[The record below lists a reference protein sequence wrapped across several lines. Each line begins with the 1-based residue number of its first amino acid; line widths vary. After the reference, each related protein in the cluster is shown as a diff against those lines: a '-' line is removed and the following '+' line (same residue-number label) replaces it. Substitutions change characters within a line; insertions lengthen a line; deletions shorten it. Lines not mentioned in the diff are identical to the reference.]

1 MNWLFLEVIT
11 INLEFIYNGSLV
23 ELDIKRHNSLLIINQ
38 EKYIYLYY
46 LFYNSIKRK
55 DNNCNIKI
63 NKEEISSKKYTFID
77 LTSPIAIV
85 NELENK
91 KDNLLFSYTSHIFD
105 KLVDNYLDRLLEIYE
120 KVMHEFNEI
129 NDLLNCNIR
138 NDIEKNFISNYE
150 IKFNILEY
158 EKILKNL
165 LKIFLDSN
173 IDKKIII
180 FYDSKYLKYN
190 FENNKNIIA
199 FDTNDKLEVNK
210 YNILISDEYMN
221 INYEIIINYIT
232 KKSPIILEK
241 SLVESILTEYLT
253 NIIYKKE
260 INEVIEYKNIIY
272 KILSKKLNINHNF
285 NNKLSKIL
293 ESYIATL

>member
-91 KDNLLFSYTSHIFD
+91 KDTLLFSYTSHIFD

-129 NDLLNCNIR
+129 NDLLNCNIK
-138 NDIEKNFISNYE
+138 DDVVKNFVSNYE
-150 IKFNILEY
+150 IKFNI
-158 EKILKNL
+158 
-165 LKIFLDSN
+165 F
-173 IDKKIII
+173 
-180 FYDSKYLKYN
+180 
-190 FENNKNIIA
+190 
-199 FDTNDKLEVNK
+199 
-210 YNILISDEYMN
+210 
-221 INYEIIINYIT
+221 
-232 KKSPIILEK
+232 
-241 SLVESILTEYLT
+241 
-253 NIIYKKE
+253 
-260 INEVIEYKNIIY
+260 
-272 KILSKKLNINHNF
+272 
-285 NNKLSKIL
+285 
-293 ESYIATL
+293 

>member
-91 KDNLLFSYTSHIFD
+91 KDTLLFSYTSHIFD

-129 NDLLNCNIR
+129 NDLLNCNIK
-138 NDIEKNFISNYE
+138 DDVVKNFVSNYE
-150 IKFNILEY
+150 INFNILEY

-165 LKIFLDSN
+165 LKIFIDSN

-180 FYDSKYLKYN
+180 FYNSKYLKYN
-190 FENNKNIIA
+190 FENNKNVIA

-210 YNILISDEYMN
+210 YNVLISNEYMN

-232 KKSPIILEK
+232 EKSPIILEK

-253 NIIYKKE
+253 NIVYKKE
-260 INEVIEYKNIIY
+260 ISGVAEYKNIIY

-285 NNKLSKIL
+285 NNKLSKML

>member
-91 KDNLLFSYTSHIFD
+91 KDTLLFSYTSHIFD

-129 NDLLNCNIR
+129 NDLLNCNIK
-138 NDIEKNFISNYE
+138 DDVVKNFVSNYE

-180 FYDSKYLKYN
+180 FYNSKYLKYN
-190 FENNKNIIA
+190 FENNKNVIA

-210 YNILISDEYMN
+210 YNILISNEYMN
-221 INYEIIINYIT
+221 INYEIIIKYIT
-232 KKSPIILEK
+232 EKSPIILEK

-285 NNKLSKIL
+285 NNKLSKML

>member
-11 INLEFIYNGSLV
+11 INLEFIYKGSLV

-91 KDNLLFSYTSHIFD
+91 KDTLLFSYTSHIFD

-120 KVMHEFNEI
+120 KVVHEFNEI
-129 NDLLNCNIR
+129 NDLLNCNIK
-138 NDIEKNFISNYE
+138 DDVVKNFVSNYE

-158 EKILKNL
+158 KKILKNL

-180 FYDSKYLKYN
+180 FYNSKYLKYN
-190 FENNKNIIA
+190 FENNKNVIA

-210 YNILISDEYMN
+210 YNVLISNEYMN

-232 KKSPIILEK
+232 EKSPIILEK

-253 NIIYKKE
+253 NIIYEKE
-260 INEVIEYKNIIY
+260 ISEVAEYKNIIY

>member
-91 KDNLLFSYTSHIFD
+91 KDTLLFSYTSHIFD

-120 KVMHEFNEI
+120 KVVHEFNEI
-129 NDLLNCNIR
+129 NDLLNCNIK
-138 NDIEKNFISNYE
+138 DDVVKNFVSNYE

-158 EKILKNL
+158 KKILKNL

-180 FYDSKYLKYN
+180 FYNSKYLKYN
-190 FENNKNIIA
+190 FENNKNVIA

-210 YNILISDEYMN
+210 YNALISNEYMN

-232 KKSPIILEK
+232 EKSPIILEK

-253 NIIYKKE
+253 NIIYEKE
-260 INEVIEYKNIIY
+260 ISEVAEYKNIIY

>member
-1 MNWLFLEVIT
+1 VIT

-91 KDNLLFSYTSHIFD
+91 KDTLLFSYTSHIFD

-129 NDLLNCNIR
+129 NDLLNCNIK
-138 NDIEKNFISNYE
+138 DDVVKNFVSNYE

-180 FYDSKYLKYN
+180 FYNSKYLKYN
-190 FENNKNIIA
+190 FENNKNVIA

-210 YNILISDEYMN
+210 YNILISNEYMN
-221 INYEIIINYIT
+221 INYEIIIKYIT
-232 KKSPIILEK
+232 EKSPIILEK

-285 NNKLSKIL
+285 NNKLSKML

>member
-91 KDNLLFSYTSHIFD
+91 KDTLLFSYTSHIFD
-105 KLVDNYLDRLLEIYE
+105 K
-120 KVMHEFNEI
+120 
-129 NDLLNCNIR
+129 
-138 NDIEKNFISNYE
+138 
-150 IKFNILEY
+150 ILY
-158 EKILKNL
+158 I
-165 LKIFLDSN
+165 IFLYSATSLISFSYMILVKYSVNMLSTRDFSN
-173 IDKKIII
+173 IMGL
-180 FYDSKYLKYN
+180 FS
-190 FENNKNIIA
+190 
-199 FDTNDKLEVNK
+199 V
-210 YNILISDEYMN
+210 M
-221 INYEIIINYIT
+221 
-232 KKSPIILEK
+232 
-241 SLVESILTEYLT
+241 
-253 NIIYKKE
+253 
-260 INEVIEYKNIIY
+260 
-272 KILSKKLNINHNF
+272 
-285 NNKLSKIL
+285 
-293 ESYIATL
+293 

>member
-23 ELDIKRHNSLLIINQ
+23 ELNIKRHNMLLIINQ

-46 LFYNSIKRK
+46 LFYNSIKTK

-91 KDNLLFSYTSHIFD
+91 KDTLLFSYTSHIFD

-120 KVMHEFNEI
+120 KVVHEFNEI
-129 NDLLNCNIR
+129 NDLLNCNIK
-138 NDIEKNFISNYE
+138 DDVVKNFVSNYE

-158 EKILKNL
+158 KKILKNL

-180 FYDSKYLKYN
+180 FYNSKYLKYN
-190 FENNKNIIA
+190 FENNKNVIA

-210 YNILISDEYMN
+210 YNVLISNEYMN

-232 KKSPIILEK
+232 EKSPIILEK

-253 NIIYKKE
+253 NIIYEKE
-260 INEVIEYKNIIY
+260 ISEVAEYKNIIY

>member
-46 LFYNSIKRK
+46 LFHNSIKRK

-91 KDNLLFSYTSHIFD
+91 KDTLLFSYTSHIFD

-129 NDLLNCNIR
+129 NDLLNCNIK
-138 NDIEKNFISNYE
+138 DDVVKNFVSNYE
-150 IKFNILEY
+150 INFNILEY

-180 FYDSKYLKYN
+180 FYNSKYLKYN
-190 FENNKNIIA
+190 FENNKNVIA
-199 FDTNDKLEVNK
+199 FDINDKLEVNK
-210 YNILISDEYMN
+210 YNVLISNEYMN

-260 INEVIEYKNIIY
+260 ISEVAEYKNIIY